1 MPKAAAGEHL
11 DQSKRRR
18 ERRVSAALTP
28 LADEFQAPGLG
39 LFEWPPIIPGVE
51 WFNKPALLALLA
63 ALLAIVL
70 MFFAFSR
77 PKLVPRGVQNVG
89 EMAYDFTKEQIARPF
104 LGKDS
109 DRWMPLIFSLFLFI
123 LFGNL
128 FGSVIFL
135 QYPFMANIG
144 YPAVLAIGVWLL
156 VTFLGIKHNGAW
168 GYFKG
173 IMFPPGLP
181 GWIYV
186 LVAPIELISTFL
198 LRHITHAI
206 RLFATMMA
214 GHLIISLFSEAGWH
228 FLFTNLT
235 PLGAPVGVIAV
246 IMTILLT
253 ALELFIQALQAYVFA
268 LLTAMFINDAL
279 HPAH

>member
-1 MPKAAAGEHL
+1 
-11 DQSKRRR
+11 
-18 ERRVSAALTP
+18 VSAALTP
-28 LADEFQAPGLG
+28 LADDFQAPGLG
-39 LFEWPPIIPGVE
+39 LFEWPPIGGVE
-51 WFNKPALLALLA
+51 WFAKPAVLALAA
-63 ALLAIVL
+63 ALVAIVL
-70 MFFAFSR
+70 TYFAFSR
-77 PKLVPRGVQNVG
+77 PRLVPRGMQNAG
-89 EMAYDFTKEQIARPF
+89 EYVYDFAREQIARPF
-104 LGKDS
+104 LGKDA

-123 LFGNL
+123 LIGNL
-128 FGSVIFL
+128 FGSVIFI

-156 VTFLGIKHNGAW
+156 VTFLGIKHHGAW

-181 GWIYV
+181 KWIYV

-235 PLGAPVGVIAV
+235 PLGAPVGVVAV
-246 IMTILLT
+246 VMTILLT
-253 ALELFIQALQAYVFA
+253 AFELFIQALQAYVFA